1 MRTTIAIAIR
11 LIGLSAQRD
20 YLASVTDK
28 RHASTAAA
36 KFF

>member
-1 MRTTIAIAIR
+1 MRTSIDIAIR

-20 YLASVTDK
+20 YLASTDK

-36 KFF
+36 KFS